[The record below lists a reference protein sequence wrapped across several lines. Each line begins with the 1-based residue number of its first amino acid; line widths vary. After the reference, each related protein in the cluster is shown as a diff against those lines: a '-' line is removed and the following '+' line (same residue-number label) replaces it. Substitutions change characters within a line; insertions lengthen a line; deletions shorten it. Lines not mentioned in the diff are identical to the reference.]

1 MQFADHIWP
10 FKYVFLWFF
19 NKSIYEIKVYE
30 FYTEYHGFFLHI
42 YPGNILDEWVQEL
55 FLQKLRPNFILTT
68 SKYIML
74 SLEWLICPT
83 FSLRAC
89 KKEVTVKYMCC

>member
-1 MQFADHIWP
+1 MRNNINNHYHNSICNLLTTYDHLNMSS
-10 FKYVFLWFF
+10 YDFF

-55 FLQKLRPNFILTT
+55 FLQKLRPKFYTD
-68 SKYIML
+68 YQ
-74 SLEWLICPT
+74 
-83 FSLRAC
+83 
-89 KKEVTVKYMCC
+89 